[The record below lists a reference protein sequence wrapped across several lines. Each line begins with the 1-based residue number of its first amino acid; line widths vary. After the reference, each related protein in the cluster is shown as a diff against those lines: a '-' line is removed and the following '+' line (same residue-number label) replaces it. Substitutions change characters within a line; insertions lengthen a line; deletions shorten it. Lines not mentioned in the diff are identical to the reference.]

1 MAKRI
6 STHKMEEDDANIV
19 GSPQAK
25 EATGRKD
32 ASRAELSAKHVV
44 GCQTGSTRCLCLS
57 YIQVGSVEIP
67 EEIEGVSKK
76 SLLDSFFKVS
86 PFFLPINVT
95 YDLDWS
101 KKYNFN

>member
-1 MAKRI
+1 MEMLWLKE
-6 STHKMEEDDANIV
+6 SHKMEEDDANIV
-19 GSPQAK
+19 GSPRAK

-67 EEIEGVSKK
+67 EEIS
-76 SLLDSFFKVS
+76 
-86 PFFLPINVT
+86 IYNVAT
-95 YDLDWS
+95 HC
-101 KKYNFN
+101 